1 MNMIVNKG
9 FMNMTNY
16 VAKLDEN
23 DGVYILMFRQRENNK
38 NIYVAIDS
46 SSGYPYNVYSILR
59 ASRWGTKKAALSY
72 AKLFEKNMDVLLTE
86 IKEIHLDVDYN
97 TTEDIR
103 RTMALEKLTDD
114 EKKLLGLTK

>member
-1 MNMIVNKG
+1 MIVNKG